1 MLCEEL
7 TCQKQPFFRTEETK
21 KILNNTC
28 VAKATACP
36 LPQTTARL
44 FDNLVREFLKV
55 SGSNPIFIGDHP
67 QIMRCLAKWTTLG
80 LTEHLELFVT
90 KKEVC
95 NTYNDLNSSMQ
106 QQAVF

>member
-1 MLCEEL
+1 MKTLCEEL
-7 TCQKQPFFRTEETK
+7 TFFRSEETK

-28 VAKATACP
+28 VAKAIIACP
-36 LPQTTARL
+36 LPHTTARL
-44 FDNLVREFLKV
+44 FANLVREFLKV
-55 SGSNPIFIGDHP
+55 SGSNPIFICDHP

-80 LTEHLELFVT
+80 LTEHLELFVS

-95 NTYNDLNSSMQ
+95 ITYNDLNSSMQ